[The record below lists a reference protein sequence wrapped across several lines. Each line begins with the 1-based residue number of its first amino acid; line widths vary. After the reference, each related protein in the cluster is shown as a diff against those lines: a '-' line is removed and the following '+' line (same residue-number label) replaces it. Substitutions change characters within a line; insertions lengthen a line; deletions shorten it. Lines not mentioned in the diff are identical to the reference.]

1 MNRSVKVCALVAAAG
16 LVALACSRASE
27 DAPAPKFVANA
38 GVVPMTSEAAAAA
51 VDAVRNIA
59 EESEKEGGLDP
70 HGPAEDRADDDPRSC
85 TFQVPEQSCIP
96 GPEAVD
102 FGCRSDCG
110 SACATCKDGCQAK
123 GGGAA
128 VTRCH
133 DTCLAT
139 RDACATKCPQEIA
152 AWEAAVRHNHGCKAK
167 KSAFD
172 ICTRAFT
179 CVQACKDG
187 DDEHSPCRARCER
200 IHAAGCDRKFL
211 DDVDLGL
218 RGPYDYSP

>member
-1 MNRSVKVCALVAAAG
+1 M
-16 LVALACSRASE
+16 
-27 DAPAPKFVANA
+27 PT
-38 GVVPMTSEAAAAA
+38 TSDAAA
-51 VDAVRNIA
+51 VAGDAGMNIA
-59 EESEKEGGLDP
+59 NTGKNEGGIDLP
-70 HGPAEDRADDDPRSC
+70 MADDDPRSC

-110 SACATCKDGCQAK
+110 SECTTCKDGCQAK
-123 GGGAA
+123 GGAAAA

-133 DTCLAT
+133 DACLAT

-152 AWEAAVRHNHGCKAK
+152 AWEASVRHNHGCKAK

-187 DDEHSPCRARCER
+187 DDEHSPCRTRCER
-200 IHAAGCDRKFL
+200 IHAAGCDRTFL

-218 RGPYDYSP
+218 CGPYDYSP